1 MGKYYSKISG
11 EKAEPIINRN
21 FGIFFAMFQSS
32 NIWGNIIS
40 STVLK
45 PVVEDGTTTTG
56 NITFCGYYDCPGGAG
71 VTIKKPALSTVS
83 LPVIPKPKLFIS

>member
-1 MGKYYSKISG
+1 MGNYYSKISG
-11 EKAEPIINRN
+11 EKAEPIINKY

-45 PVVEDGTTTTG
+45 PVVENGTDSS
-56 NITFCGYYDCPGGAG
+56 IDISLCGYYDCPDSAG
-71 VTIKKPALSTVS
+71 VTIKKPKLSTVTDYS
-83 LPVIPKPKLFIS
+83 